1 MRNVVLALVNSFMC
15 MLFLRRAC
23 NQWIPGLAN
32 APHYVNIDMASGKI
46 SNHWVD
52 SLSAFFAGLQVSMCI
67 LCTVIYSVFFFKG
80 SDRRY

>member
-1 MRNVVLALVNSFMC
+1 MRILVPALANSYISD
-15 MLFLRRAC
+15 FLRRAC

-52 SLSAFFAGLQVSMCI
+52 SLSAFFAGLQVLLKI
-67 LCTVIYSVFFFKG
+67 GVQLH
-80 SDRRY
+80 R